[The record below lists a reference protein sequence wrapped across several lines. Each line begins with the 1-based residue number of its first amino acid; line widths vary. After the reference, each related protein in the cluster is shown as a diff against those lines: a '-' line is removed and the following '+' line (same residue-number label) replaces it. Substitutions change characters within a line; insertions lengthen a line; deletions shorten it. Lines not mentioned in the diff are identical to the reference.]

1 MKDTRCTK
9 GYLYPNTEF
18 IYPFIYLFSILR
30 PIFPSGVQGAPQ
42 WPAQGDQDINYQMWA
57 KHVDCLSPVQHT
69 AHTKR
74 KLSNELCFVH
84 FFVINQ
90 QNLFMRL
97 HWVQLF
103 PNIWNIVRVLEH
115 PSNFTNQPK
124 SGLENK
130 LFDQHQHYKSNS
142 TFAIFLQFYLQ
153 GMCIRRN
160 QAQQSVQ

>member
-30 PIFPSGVQGAPQ
+30 PIFPSGDWGAPP

-74 KLSNELCFVH
+74 KLSNEMCFVH
-84 FFVINQ
+84 LFVINQ

-115 PSNFTNQPK
+115 PSNFTN
-124 SGLENK
+124 
-130 LFDQHQHYKSNS
+130 
-142 TFAIFLQFYLQ
+142 
-153 GMCIRRN
+153 
-160 QAQQSVQ
+160 